1 MLTKDVCLMFKSLLA
16 LVHSSHYQMTN
27 LYLMLGA
34 VAGEALSDEARTAYE
49 QASEHIKANLEGV
62 DRVLDEIMKQG
73 ADPEQAVAKLST
85 IVH

>member
-34 VAGEALSDEARTAYE
+34 VAGEALTDEARAAFE
-49 QASEHIKANLEGV
+49 QASAHIKANLEGV
-62 DRVLDEIMKQG
+62 DKVLDEIMKQG
-73 ADPEQAVAKLST
+73 ADPERAVAKLST
-85 IVH
+85 LLH